1 MTRSIL
7 WISSRGPSSF
17 PTGWVALPQ
26 PRSRMALAAE
36 TRAAAVASFD
46 RIMPTRTLSAVLV
59 WLRAKDRISVSDLAI
74 WELSF
79 FSRTYILY
87 RQRGAARGAS
97 LDSITTVRVMREVRH
112 QGLRLPSEVWFLGSA
127 LRVAP
132 GTTTESSVA
141 GSARSVIRSITSFR
155 PDIFA
160 RRRVDMIHGQIVV
173 RCR

>member
-79 FSRTYILY
+79 FSRIYILY
-87 RQRGAARGAS
+87 RHSGAPLGAS
-97 LDSITTVRVMREVRH
+97 LDYITTMRVMSEVRH
-112 QGLRLPSEVWFLGSA
+112 HGLKLPSEVWFPGSMLRAALG
-127 LRVAP
+127 
-132 GTTTESSVA
+132 
-141 GSARSVIRSITSFR
+141 
-155 PDIFA
+155 
-160 RRRVDMIHGQIVV
+160 
-173 RCR
+173 